1 MAMGLKRLIEKV
13 YLTYYLNFIQ
23 EIHLN
28 LKTVPVLLIL

>member
-1 MAMGLKRLIEKV
+1 MATGLKRLIEKV
-13 YLTYYLNFIQ
+13 SLIYYLNFIQ

>member
-1 MAMGLKRLIEKV
+1 MATGLKRLIEKV
-13 YLTYYLNFIQ
+13 SLTYYLNFIQ